1 MADQRR
7 ADLDSI
13 HLFQVTLNIARAHAA
28 RIHRQNLLVEAR
40 EAAFMLGNDFW
51 FEGPITVARHFEL
64 HRPEVSLYLFPASAV
79 AVVAAPAPFGR
90 VLLIAKV
97 MAHLGI
103 HGPLD
108 QRFGELFE
116 QAAWTDNFFGRL
128 PGQ

>member
-1 MADQRR
+1 MP
-7 ADLDSI
+7 
-13 HLFQVTLNIARAHAA
+13 LNIARGHAT
-28 RIHRQNLLVEAR
+28 RVHRQNLLVEAR
-40 EAAFMLGNDFW
+40 ETAFMLGNDLRL
-51 FEGPITVARHFEL
+51 EGPVPVARHFEL
-64 HRPEVSLYLFPASAV
+64 HRPEVSLHLFPAFAV
-79 AVVAAPAPFGR
+79 AVVTAPAPCWR